1 MGTSDLELFSPSSIL
16 KLSMEYESLSLSESL
31 SKSISYDLL
40 SSGEKALD
48 FEADF
53 IGDNYLASE
62 LENFLFLVIFRNLL
76 RSSKTSLHFLTL
88 SGFELLL
95 WVFDLWFSSS
105 FCNSK
110 FFCAMFFL
118 MTSTE
123 CLLFKLIR
131 VLTGRDTLN
140 SVFPYLELIIS
151 ILPFKNS
158 VNIFE
163 QVRPTPIVL
172 SFTCFMLCFCFRSP
186 KTLKSYGMRSFEIP

>member
-95 WVFDLWFSSS
+95 
-105 FCNSK
+105 
-110 FFCAMFFL
+110 
-118 MTSTE
+118 
-123 CLLFKLIR
+123 
-131 VLTGRDTLN
+131 
-140 SVFPYLELIIS
+140 
-151 ILPFKNS
+151 
-158 VNIFE
+158 
-163 QVRPTPIVL
+163 
-172 SFTCFMLCFCFRSP
+172 
-186 KTLKSYGMRSFEIP
+186 